1 MTQKELI
8 LFSLR
13 VLVRRKEQRILMRRR
28 DDRGMDWYDP
38 ATESTQTVWYDPVAE
53 YRRMQKE
60 QELERYK
67 QYVVTPNS

>member
-13 VLVRRKEQRILMRRR
+13 ALVRGKEQRILMRRR

-38 ATESTQTVWYDPVAE
+38 ATESTQTVWYDPRGRV
-53 YRRMQKE
+53 E
-60 QELERYK
+60 QELERFK
-67 QYVVTPNS
+67 QYVITPNS

>member
-38 ATESTQTVWYDPVAE
+38 ATESTQTVWYDPRGRV
-53 YRRMQKE
+53 
-60 QELERYK
+60 K
-67 QYVVTPNS
+67 QNAKRTRTGEI